1 MGQTLQALGGILLQ
15 AIPTICLLL
24 IVHFYLKWMFFR
36 PVREVLEKR
45 REATEGARE
54 SAAAMLK
61 QASEK
66 AATLEAALRKAREE
80 IYQESEATR
89 RRWIDEQTSRLDEAR
104 RESRELIHKAKQQLE
119 AEAEVARRSLA
130 ATADSLAEEITR
142 SLLERRAS

>member
-36 PVREVLEKR
+36 PMREVLDKR
-45 REATEGARE
+45 REATDGARE

-66 AATLEAALRKAREE
+66 AATLEAALRRARDE
-80 IYQESEATR
+80 IYQENEELR
-89 RRWIDEQTSRLDEAR
+89 RHWIEEQTGRLEDAR
-104 RESRELIHKAKQQLE
+104 RESRELIHKAKQELD
-119 AEAEVARRSLA
+119 AEAEVAKRSLT
-130 ATADSLAEEITR
+130 ATAETLADEITR
-142 SLLERRAS
+142 SLLGRKAS

>member
-15 AIPTICLLL
+15 SIPTICLLL

-36 PVREVLEKR
+36 PMREVLEKR

-66 AATLEAALRKAREE
+66 AATLEAALRKARDE
-80 IYQESEATR
+80 IYQENEATR

-142 SLLERRAS
+142 SLLEGRAS

>member
-36 PVREVLEKR
+36 PMREVLEKR

-61 QASEK
+61 KAAEK
-66 AATLEAALRKAREE
+66 TATLEAALRQARNE
-80 IYQESEATR
+80 IYQENEKTR
-89 RRWIDEQTSRLDEAR
+89 RSWIGEQASRLEEAR
-104 RESRELIHKAKQQLE
+104 RESHELIHQARQQLAAE
-119 AEAEVARRSLA
+119 AEAARRSLA
-130 ATADSLAEEITR
+130 ATSETLAEEITR
-142 SLLERRAS
+142 SLLRGRAS

>member
-61 QASEK
+61 KAEEK
-66 AATLEAALRKAREE
+66 AATLEAALRKARDE
-80 IYQESEATR
+80 IYEENEETR
-89 RRWIDEQTSRLDEAR
+89 RRWIGEQASRLEEAR
-104 RESRELIHKAKQQLE
+104 RESRALVHKGKQELE
-119 AEAEVARRSLA
+119 AEA
-130 ATADSLAEEITR
+130 ATAKTALAGMADALADEITR
-142 SLLERRAS
+142 SLLGGRAS

>member
-36 PVREVLEKR
+36 PMREVLEKR

-61 QASEK
+61 KAAEK
-66 AATLEAALRKAREE
+66 TATLEAALRQARNE
-80 IYQESEATR
+80 IYQENEKTR
-89 RRWIDEQTSRLDEAR
+89 RSWIGEQASRLEEAR
-104 RESRELIHKAKQQLE
+104 RESHELIHQARQQLAAE
-119 AEAEVARRSLA
+119 AEAAERSLA
-130 ATADSLAEEITR
+130 ATSETLAEEITR
-142 SLLERRAS
+142 SLLRGRAS